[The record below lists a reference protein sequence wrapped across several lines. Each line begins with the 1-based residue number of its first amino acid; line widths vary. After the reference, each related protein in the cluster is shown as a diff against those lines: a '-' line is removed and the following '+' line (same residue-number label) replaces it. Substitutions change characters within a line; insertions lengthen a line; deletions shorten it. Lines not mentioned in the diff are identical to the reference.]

1 MFPLGKELAENGK
14 MEKLGMQESAG
25 GAGWVFYMGVTFGL
39 IVIISCSGCIL
50 ALFCVAK
57 RG

>member
-1 MFPLGKELAENGK
+1 MFLSGKEPAEDGK
-14 MEKLGMQESAG
+14 MEKLGLQAG
-25 GAGWVFYMGVTFGL
+25 ASGASWVFYMGVTFGL